1 MLAQR
6 HAFSPKT
13 ATSFRQEIQFLNWYV
28 YHIILE
34 MSTAEVKPK
43 KLRCEICVRIFE
55 IPEMLSYHM
64 SVEHSQD
71 RRQPTGIS

>member
-6 HAFSPKT
+6 HASSPKQQP
-13 ATSFRQEIQFLNWYV
+13 SFLQEIQFLNWYV

-34 MSTAEVKPK
+34 MSTAEVMPK
-43 KLRCEICVRIFE
+43 NLRCEICVRIFE
-55 IPEMLSYHM
+55 TPEMSSYHM

-71 RRQPTGIS
+71 RRPPTGIS